1 MPRERHAVRQPDDV
15 RMGAMH
21 AVRRAPFVHRAG
33 LDYQLQRS
41 RASIKGACLSARV
54 NHIDREPWLRRL
66 LVGLLAALEGD
77 DYVAGRAI
85 AATRMR
91 ARGGALSPGLPRL
104 SPLPCLSRLPC
115 FSRLM
120 CLRRVSC

>member
-15 RMGAMH
+15 RLGAVH

-33 LDYQLQRS
+33 LDYQLERS

-54 NHIDREPWLRRL
+54 NHIDREAWLRRL
-66 LVGLLAALEGD
+66 LVGLLAPLEGD

-91 ARGGALSPGLPRL
+91 ARGGALSPGLP
-104 SPLPCLSRLPC
+104 SLSRLPR
-115 FSRLM
+115 FSRLL